1 MDACRIPTLTR
12 NPSSVDQFDQTA
24 GNHCAMVHPW
34 PHHDAQ
40 DPQGFAKGDCWLR
53 LFGETRP
60 RRGWSKSA
68 GGTPWKSLSSI
79 VGTKRVVSCKLSS
92 KTFAVGKHLT
102 ELMCHLSNL
111 SSTSGLHRFSQHA
124 WANPPCHFVHDSTS
138 RCSGAWLPDEDVP
151 VLGVSLKPTK
161 KHGM

>member
-1 MDACRIPTLTR
+1 MLIRTPAI
-12 NPSSVDQFDQTA
+12 
-24 GNHCAMVHPW
+24 
-34 PHHDAQ
+34 HHQ
-40 DPQGFAKGDCWLR
+40 LISLIRPQGTIAQWSIHGRTTMHKTHRDSPKATVGSIFFGKPDPDAVGAKALVER
-53 LFGETRP
+53 LGNNYT
-60 RRGWSKSA
+60 
-68 GGTPWKSLSSI
+68 SSI

-92 KTFAVGKHLT
+92 KTFAVGKYLT

-111 SSTSGLHRFSQHA
+111 SSTSGLHCFSQHA